1 MLLLKMKM
9 KLRAIS
15 ASGWATFLSLF
26 LLLFSFLI
34 LLFVQFLSAFFF
46 FFFVSVLSHGLLCVS
61 LQEPMLEDANVDE
74 GGVVQLEERTM
85 MTEARCCWPSRHSP
99 LFLLIFTCSGH
110 SVFLVF
116 GVQLLFF
123 SIS

>member
-9 KLRAIS
+9 KLRAIG

-46 FFFVSVLSHGLLCVS
+46 FFTSVLSHGLLCVS

-99 LFLLIFTCSGH
+99 LFLLIFTCSGR

-116 GVQLLFF
+116 GVQLLVF

>member
-1 MLLLKMKM
+1 MKM
-9 KLRAIS
+9 KLRAIG

-46 FFFVSVLSHGLLCVS
+46 FFTSVLSHGLLCVS

-85 MTEARCCWPSRHSP
+85 MTEAR
-99 LFLLIFTCSGH
+99 
-110 SVFLVF
+110 
-116 GVQLLFF
+116 
-123 SIS
+123 